1 MDINTKLKKLL
12 EDSGQRQAEVAQ
24 ECGLTPANLS
34 RALTRDHNLNLSTA
48 LRIADGIGLE
58 LRIEDANG
66 NRHPAADPQK
76 FAEAAADTSL
86 NWDDVEAILSSL
98 GFYLEFDWR

>member
-24 ECGLTPANLS
+24 KCGLTPANLS
-34 RALTRDHNLNLSTA
+34 RALTRDHNLNLSTV

-66 NRHPAADPQK
+66 NRHQAADPQK

>member
-24 ECGLTPANLS
+24 KCGLTPANLS

-48 LRIADGIGLE
+48 LKIADGIGLE
-58 LRIEDANG
+58 LRIEDADG
-66 NRHPAADPQK
+66 NRHPQK
-76 FAEAAADTSL
+76 FAEAAAETSL
-86 NWDDVEAILSSL
+86 NWDDVAAILSSL
-98 GFYLEFDWR
+98 GFFLEFDWR

>member
-24 ECGLTPANLS
+24 KCGLTPANLS

-48 LRIADGIGLE
+48 LRIADGIGLG
-58 LRIEDANG
+58 LRIE
-66 NRHPAADPQK
+66 DPQK

>member
-24 ECGLTPANLS
+24 KCGLTPANLS
-34 RALTRDHNLNLSTA
+34 RALTRDHNLNLS
-48 LRIADGIGLE
+48 
-58 LRIEDANG
+58 
-66 NRHPAADPQK
+66 
-76 FAEAAADTSL
+76 AADTSL
-86 NWDDVEAILSSL
+86 NWDDVEAILGSL

>member
-24 ECGLTPANLS
+24 KCGLTPANLS

-48 LRIADGIGLE
+48 LKIADGIGLE
-58 LRIEDANG
+58 LRIEDADG
-66 NRHPAADPQK
+66 NRHPTADPQK
-76 FAEAAADTSL
+76 FAEAAAETSM
-86 NWDDVEAILSSL
+86 NWDDVAAILSSL
-98 GFYLEFDWR
+98 GFFLEFDWR

>member
-24 ECGLTPANLS
+24 KCGLTPANLS

-48 LRIADGIGLE
+48 LKIADGIGLE
-58 LRIEDANG
+58 LRIRGRRRQPPPDG
-66 NRHPAADPQK
+66 RPA
-76 FAEAAADTSL
+76 EVRGSR
-86 NWDDVEAILSSL
+86 
-98 GFYLEFDWR
+98 G

>member
-24 ECGLTPANLS
+24 KCGLTPANLS

-48 LRIADGIGLE
+48 LKIADGIGLE
-58 LRIEDANG
+58 LRIEDADG
-66 NRHPAADPQK
+66 TATRRP
-76 FAEAAADTSL
+76 TRR
-86 NWDDVEAILSSL
+86 SSRKPRL
-98 GFYLEFDWR
+98 KRR

>member
-24 ECGLTPANLS
+24 KCGLTPANLS

-48 LRIADGIGLE
+48 LKIADGIGLE
-58 LRIEDANG
+58 LRIEDADG
-66 NRHPAADPQK
+66 NRHPT
-76 FAEAAADTSL
+76 AETSL
-86 NWDDVEAILSSL
+86 NWDDVAAILSSL
-98 GFYLEFDWR
+98 GFFLEFDWR